1 MSRLPA
7 FLMILAFCLTVLAP
21 AQAAGFLQG
30 DSKCRH
36 LASAAAALENVQS
49 PDGAPGAPGAPA
61 GAPCKMACAI
71 VGTAIGVPSNAID
84 SHRPVSVER
93 LTIAKRP
100 AGIDRPPRA

>member
-7 FLMILAFCLTVLAP
+7 FLMILAFCLAVLAP

-49 PDGAPGAPGAPA
+49 PDGAPGAPA

-71 VGTAIGVPSNAID
+71 VGAAIGVPSNAID

-100 AGIDRPPRA
+100 AGIERPPRA